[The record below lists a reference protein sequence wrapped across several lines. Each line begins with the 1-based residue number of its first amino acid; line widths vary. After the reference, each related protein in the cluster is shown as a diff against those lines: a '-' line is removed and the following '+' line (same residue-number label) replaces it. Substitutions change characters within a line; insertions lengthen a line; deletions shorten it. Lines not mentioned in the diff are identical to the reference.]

1 MTKTSLTVNT
11 FMQFFSAAVF
21 AGILP
26 HGYSLFQPVFAP
38 CASGP
43 YFFSASCTPI
53 AKAHGPLCPALRPGI
68 SLLRPRLALSRH
80 FTALIR
86 HVSARTQLYSSLLQ
100 PIPAYS
106 RADSG
111 ILGPILAY
119 PGIPWHTLADW
130 PYFGSAASSASTAPM
145 LSSAPLSTS
154 SPTAYEKRMH
164 LSSPKAAPGT
174 TATWALSSSSVQR
187 SVELFTLP
195 P

>member
-1 MTKTSLTVNT
+1 MTETSLTVNT
-11 FMQFFSAAVF
+11 FMQFFFSGCFRGHSA
-21 AGILP
+21 P
-26 HGYSLFQPVFAP
+26 CLFPVFA
-38 CASGP
+38 CFGALCQRAL
-43 YFFSASCTPI
+43 FFSASCTPI

-174 TATWALSSSSVQR
+174 TATWALSSSRVHS
-187 SVELFTLP
+187 SVELLTLP